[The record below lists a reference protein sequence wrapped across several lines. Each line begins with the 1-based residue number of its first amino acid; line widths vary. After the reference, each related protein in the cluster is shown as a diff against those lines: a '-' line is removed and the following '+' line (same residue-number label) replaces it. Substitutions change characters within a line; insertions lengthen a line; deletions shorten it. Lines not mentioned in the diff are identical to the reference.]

1 MIDIFLALIIGMI
14 IGYAFCPQTKDF
26 AEQKRIYDE
35 KFAQY
40 EIDIKYYKELC
51 KWHVERNKDAKT

>member
-1 MIDIFLALIIGMI
+1 MI
-14 IGYAFCPQTKDF
+14 IGYAFRPQTKDF